1 MTVYMVYI
9 PYDADPQWVSCDDG
23 ETYMALVALVGGHLE
38 GIYPNKLLDFFG
50 YDEARL
56 DGHPVNRL
64 ATHVCTNTYGY
75 PIVGD
80 IVATNT
86 DPQGDTVSV
95 PEHVATQFFRLG
107 EDPIRW
113 EEAVLITQER
123 RKQ

>member
-1 MTVYMVYI
+1 MTIYMI
-9 PYDADPQWVSCDDG
+9 HMPYDDAPRWVTCDDG
-23 ETYMALVALVGGHLE
+23 ETYTALVALVGGGLE

-50 YDEARL
+50 HNEARL
-56 DGHPVNRL
+56 EGQPVNRL
-64 ATHVCTNTYGY
+64 ATHLCANVYGY

-95 PEHVATQFFRLG
+95 PEYIATQFFSLS

-113 EEAVLITQER
+113 EEAVLMTQER
-123 RKQ
+123 RKK